1 MNVAAKL
8 LILCAAIF
16 AAAYVLAK
24 LFVPDVVPIGFED
37 TEQPIWQVVIA
48 FLLRAIE
55 NVAVLGAIVVAVAA
69 ISQAVDRQRRSL
81 PR

>member
-8 LILCAAIF
+8 LGLCAAIF
-16 AAAYVLAK
+16 AAAYLSTK

-69 ISQAVDRQRRSL
+69 ISQAVGRQRRSM